1 MVKIAQFWK
10 STSFSPKLLSLKFIA
25 ECPRWLISLKCLVY
39 FHEYAEFDKIWSS
52 KLTFISTETET
63 ANRTEPQYSQSE
75 TGLNRFGILRFFGHP
90 NLYLQQCMSQIFK
103 VALERALLYKRQ

>member
-1 MVKIAQFWK
+1 MVKIAQFRK
-10 STSFSPKLLSLKFIA
+10 STQFSSKLLSLKFIA

-90 NLYLQQCMSQIFK
+90 NTH
-103 VALERALLYKRQ
+103 A

>member
-75 TGLNRFGILRFFGHP
+75 TGLNRFGILQFFGHP
-90 NLYLQQCMSQIFK
+90 TGRVWLTSVLENCQ
-103 VALERALLYKRQ
+103 VAQYVFVVSF

>member
-10 STSFSPKLLSLKFIA
+10 STSFSPKLLSLKFIT

-63 ANRTEPQYSQSE
+63 ANWTEPQYSQSE
-75 TGLNRFGILRFFGHP
+75 IGLNRFGILRFFGHP
-90 NLYLQQCMSQIFK
+90 KIDPKNPK
-103 VALERALLYKRQ
+103 VQDT